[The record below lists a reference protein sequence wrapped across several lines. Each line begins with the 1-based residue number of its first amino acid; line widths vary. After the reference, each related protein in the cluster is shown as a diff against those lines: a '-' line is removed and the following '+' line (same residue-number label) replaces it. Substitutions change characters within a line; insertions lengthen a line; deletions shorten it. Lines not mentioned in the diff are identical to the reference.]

1 MNQPHQTP
9 QDNAP
14 QHQSQSYKDGRV
26 RDLTTLLGQA
36 IDALAG
42 GSPAL
47 EQEAGQLREMVS
59 RPPRVAI
66 VGRLKSGK
74 STLVNA
80 LTENRIAATGTLEC
94 TMAVS
99 LYRNG
104 APARAE
110 IHGSDGRVDRI
121 PLGAGPLTEMTRPL
135 DEIDYVDQF
144 LPNARLQQLTLI
156 DTPGTATLTVEN
168 EARTRRVLVDGA
180 QDTQRASSWADSLVF
195 LSDSAPR
202 EDERLFLS
210 KLGMTPLTTVGVL
223 SRADSFGAGAFGPR
237 DPMEH
242 AREHAERIASGMD
255 STVFAMVPLSGL
267 LAESALTGT
276 VTEDAARKLGA
287 LASLD
292 REQLLDVVELDDP
305 SRVVEG
311 LTPQVRDQL
320 LDIFGEYGLMAGRRI
335 AAEQGAS
342 GLLNWMVQTS
352 GVAELTRIL
361 TGDITYFAVIQ
372 RAVRVLDVLDDLASN
387 HPDREHVRWVQS
399 VTLSQPG
406 MHFVML
412 YRSFRDTYASTP
424 DSRLLPW
431 LQRAIEGTH
440 PAEVVGLPTDA
451 PTQEVIAAIENQL
464 GELQQMSMS
473 PLSAAEDEARE
484 RLVGA
489 CQAALQA
496 AKQMS

>member
-1 MNQPHQTP
+1 MMPGTHHHGQ
-9 QDNAP
+9 
-14 QHQSQSYKDGRV
+14 KDDRV

-36 IDALAG
+36 IDALAS

-47 EQEAGQLREMVS
+47 QHEAGQLREMVT

-94 TMAVS
+94 TMAMS
-99 LYRNG
+99 IYRNG

-110 IHGSDGRVDRI
+110 IHGTDGRVDRVQ
-121 PLGAGPLTEMTRPL
+121 LGAGPLTEMSRPL

-144 LPNARLQQLTLI
+144 LPNSRLQQLTLI

-168 EARTRRVLVDGA
+168 EARTRRVLADG
-180 QDTQRASSWADSLVF
+180 QKESQRASSWADSLVF

-237 DPMEH
+237 DPMQH
-242 AREHAERIASGMD
+242 AREHAQSIAESME
-255 STVFAMVPLSGL
+255 STVFTMIPLSGL
-267 LAESALTGT
+267 MAESALTGT
-276 VTEDAARKLGA
+276 VTEDAARKLA
-287 LASLD
+287 LLAPLTRD
-292 REQLLDVVELDDP
+292 QLLDAIELADP

-320 LDIFGEYGLMAGRRI
+320 LDIFGEYGMMAGRRI
-335 AAEQGAS
+335 AAEQGAA
-342 GLLNWMVQTS
+342 GLNQWMVQTS

-372 RAVRVLDVLDDLASN
+372 RAVRVLDVLDDLAS
-387 HPDREHVRWVQS
+387 HHQDREHVRWVQS

-431 LQRAIEGTH
+431 LQEAIEATH
-440 PAEVVGLPTDA
+440 PAQVVGLSPETPTDDVVR
-451 PTQEVIAAIENQL
+451 EINERL

-484 RLVGA
+484 RLLGA

-496 AKQMS
+496 AQHMR

>member
-1 MNQPHQTP
+1 MNQP
-9 QDNAP
+9 
-14 QHQSQSYKDGRV
+14 QHSTASQAFKEQRV
-26 RDLTTLLGQA
+26 HDLTRLLGQA
-36 IDALAG
+36 IEALAG

-47 EQEAGQLREMVS
+47 AQEAGQLHEMVT

-80 LTENRIAATGTLEC
+80 MTENRIAATGALEC

-99 LYRNG
+99 LYQNG

-110 IHGSDGRVDRI
+110 VHGTDGRVDRI
-121 PLGAGPLTEMTRPL
+121 PLGAGPLTDMPRPL
-135 DEIDYVDQF
+135 DEIDYISQY

-168 EARTRRVLVDGA
+168 EARTRRVLVDGSR
-180 QDTQRASSWADSLVF
+180 DTTRASSWADSLVF

-223 SRADSFGAGAFGPR
+223 SRADSFGAGAFGMR
-237 DPMEH
+237 DPLQH
-242 AREHAERIASGMD
+242 AREHADTIAAELG
-255 STVFAMVPLSGL
+255 STLSRMIPLSGL
-267 LAESALTGT
+267 LAESALTGS
-276 VTEDAARKLGA
+276 VTQDSARKLA
-287 LASLD
+287 LLAPLD
-292 REQLLDVVELDDP
+292 REQLLDVVELQDP
-305 SRVVEG
+305 SSVVEG
-311 LTPQVRDQL
+311 LTPRIRDEL
-320 LDIFGEYGLMAGRRI
+320 LDIFGEYGLMAGRRV

-342 GLLNWMVQTS
+342 GLLGWMVDAS
-352 GVAELTRIL
+352 GVSELSRIL

-372 RAVRVLDVLDDLASN
+372 RAVRVLDVLDGLASH
-387 HPDREHVRWVQS
+387 HPDRDHVRWVQS

-406 MHFVML
+406 MHFVLL

-431 LQRAIEGTH
+431 LRRAIEGTH
-440 PAEVVGLPTDA
+440 PAHVAGLPEDA
-451 PTQEVIAAIENQL
+451 PKDAICSALDSQL

-484 RLVGA
+484 RLLNA
-489 CQAALQA
+489 CQSALQA
-496 AKQMS
+496 AHNL